1 MTILYRIYQWLIAAP
16 ILLILTAI
24 TAPDHDYRD
33 SLWETQ
39 FLGILAC
46 SFLVKMRL
54 LFMVGESKGGWP

>member
-1 MTILYRIYQWLIAAP
+1 MAHRSPDIADP
-16 ILLILTAI
+16 YGNHS
-24 TAPDHDYRD
+24 PDHDYRD